1 MSIDVLKTEQ
11 AFTEDNHQLTE
22 ALLEAAS
29 QHPLIQLSKID
40 TGVAVGG
47 IALNYP
53 IFLSDLYTL
62 CTDIEAHLANFS
74 TDNHDIN

>member
-1 MSIDVLKTEQ
+1 
-11 AFTEDNHQLTE
+11 
-22 ALLEAAS
+22 
-29 QHPLIQLSKID
+29 QLSKID